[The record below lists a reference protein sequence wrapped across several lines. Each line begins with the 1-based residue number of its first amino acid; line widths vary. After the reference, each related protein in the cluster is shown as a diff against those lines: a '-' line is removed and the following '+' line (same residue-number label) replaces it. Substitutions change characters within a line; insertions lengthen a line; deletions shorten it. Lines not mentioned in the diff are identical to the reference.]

1 MVSDDVD
8 VPSGSDCEVAG
19 FVGLS
24 NVGFS
29 LLGLVRN
36 CALIGGS
43 EF

>member
-1 MVSDDVD
+1 MSGDVD
-8 VPSGSDCEVAG
+8 VLGGSDCEVAG

-43 EF
+43 DF